1 MDVIARRSAEVQF
14 GLAWNWE
21 YDQDFIRLIDR
32 ACLHA
37 GIRCF
42 LVGPHNL
49 QETYLEVQNN
59 ERRFLWFLDRASDN
73 DERFLQLNRLLQS
86 KGTRF
91 LNAHHH
97 YQRAIDKAN
106 IHGDLLIRGLHLPLT
121 VILPPAETEPELDP
135 RILEPFP
142 RPFVVK
148 PSRGGGGVGVMLSA
162 TDLVHVVQTRQQ
174 LRHLRFLVQQRIEPQ
189 ILGGRRAW
197 FRVYFVCEH
206 VIPCWWDDQTHR
218 YAVVTPADAAYVNV
232 AELERIARIIAEV
245 AQLDFFSTEI
255 ALDRHDR
262 YIVVDYVNDPCDMR
276 MQSKH
281 FDGPP
286 DTVVRQIVDLIVA
299 RLRRELHSH
308 TAPASDD
315 IVYWP

>member
-21 YDQDFIRLIDR
+21 YDQDFIRLIDH
-32 ACLHA
+32 ACLLA
-37 GIRCF
+37 GIRCY

-49 QETYLEVQNN
+49 EETALEVQNN

-73 DERFLQLNRLLQS
+73 DERFLRFNQLLQT

-106 IHGDLLIRGLHLPLT
+106 IHGDLLLRGLHVPLT
-121 VILPPAETEPELDP
+121 VILPPAETEPDLDP

-162 TDLVHVVQTRQQ
+162 TELVHVAQSRQQ
-174 LRHLRFLVQQRIEPQ
+174 MRHLRFLVQQRIEPQ
-189 ILGGRRAW
+189 ILRGRRAW
-197 FRVYFVCEH
+197 FRVYYVCGQ
-206 VIPCWWDDQTHR
+206 VLPCWWDDQTHR
-218 YAVVTPADAAYVNV
+218 YAIVTPADATVVNV
-232 AELERIARIIAEV
+232 GELERITRIVAEV
-245 AQLDFFSTEI
+245 SQLDFFSTEI
-255 ALDRHDR
+255 ALDRSDR

-276 MQSKH
+276 LQSKH

-286 DTVVRQIVDLIVA
+286 DTIVQRIVHIIVDY
-299 RLRRELHSH
+299 LRQQFHP
-308 TAPASDD
+308 TAQTSPND
-315 IVYWP
+315 ICYWP